1 MGCIEIFDNL
11 SSDTD
16 NINDKESN
24 IDVVDKLNDI
34 YENYSIYRTIIVC
47 DNNET
52 AEKLYATLNSHDFSV
67 FQLSSENE
75 LINFSKCTKRIMII
89 HFMQMYRYP
98 HIFKK
103 YAFDDGYLWLLND
116 LNDLQENCCVHQ
128 VRSMDSSD
136 KKIYVSIV

>member
-1 MGCIEIFDNL
+1 MGCIEIYDDET
-11 SSDTD
+11 SSSL
-16 NINDKESN
+16 I
-24 IDVVDKLNDI
+24 DKLNNI

-52 AEKLYATLNSHDFSV
+52 VNKLYTLLNDNDFSV
-67 FQLSSENE
+67 FQLSNKDE

-98 HIFKK
+98 QIFKD

-116 LNDLQENCCVHQ
+116 LNDLQENCCIHQ
-128 VRSMDSSD
+128 VRCMDNLD
-136 KKIYVSIV
+136 KKIYISII